1 MNQCTFIGNLTRDP
15 ELTQTQSG
23 KSVVKFTIAV
33 NNGKDAEGNDRP
45 ADFITCQAWN
55 KTAELVGRYCKK
67 GKPIAVIGAFKT
79 DKYQDKNH
87 EDVTHYNSY
96 ILVNSIEFVGGGN
109 NNNNNSQ
116 QTQAAP
122 AQNATPAAPVEA
134 PLNEDVPF

>member
-1 MNQCTFIGNLTRDP
+1 MNQCTIIGNLTNDP
-15 ELTQTQSG
+15 ELRQTTSG
-23 KSVVKFTIAV
+23 KSVVKFTVAV
-33 NNGKDAEGNDRP
+33 NNGKDAEGKDRP

-67 GKPIAVIGAFKT
+67 GKLIAVIGAFKT

-109 NNNNNSQ
+109 NNNNNLQ
-116 QTQAAP
+116 QTQATP
-122 AQNATPAAPVEA
+122 TQNTTPTEPVESA
-134 PLNEDVPF
+134 NSEDVPF

>member
-1 MNQCTFIGNLTRDP
+1 MNQCTIIGNLTRDP

-23 KSVVKFTIAV
+23 KSVVKFTVAV

-122 AQNATPAAPVEA
+122 AQNTATTPVETA
-134 PLNEDVPF
+134 NESDVPF

>member
-1 MNQCTFIGNLTRDP
+1 MNQCTIIGNLTSDP
-15 ELTQTQSG
+15 ELRQTTSG

-33 NNGKDAEGNDRP
+33 NNGKDSEGNDRP

-109 NNNNNSQ
+109 NNSQ
-116 QTQAAP
+116 QTQTAPAQTAAP
-122 AQNATPAAPVEA
+122 ATPVEA
-134 PLNEDVPF
+134 PLDGDIPF

>member
-1 MNQCTFIGNLTRDP
+1 MNQCTIIGNLTRDP

-109 NNNNNSQ
+109 NNSQ
-116 QTQAAP
+116 QTQTTAAQP
-122 AQNATPAAPVEA
+122 ETPTTPTEPVESA
-134 PLNEDVPF
+134 NSEDVPF

>member
-1 MNQCTFIGNLTRDP
+1 MNQCTIIGNLTRDP

-23 KSVVKFTIAV
+23 KSVVKFTVAV

-116 QTQAAP
+116 QTQTAP
-122 AQNATPAAPVEA
+122 AQNTTATPVETA
-134 PLNEDVPF
+134 NESDIPF

>member
-1 MNQCTFIGNLTRDP
+1 MNQCTIIGNLTRDP

-23 KSVVKFTIAV
+23 KSVVKFTVAV

-109 NNNNNSQ
+109 NNSQ
-116 QTQAAP
+116 QTQTAP
-122 AQNATPAAPVEA
+122 AQSAAPAAPVEA
-134 PLNEDVPF
+134 PLDGDIPF

>member
-1 MNQCTFIGNLTRDP
+1 MNRCTIIGNLTSDP
-15 ELTQTQSG
+15 ELRQTTSG

-33 NNGKDAEGNDRP
+33 NNGKDSEGNDRP

-96 ILVNSIEFVGGGN
+96 ILVNSIEFVGGGG

-116 QTQAAP
+116 QTQTAL
-122 AQNATPAAPVEA
+122 AQNTAATEPVEA
-134 PLNEDVPF
+134 ASSEEVPF

>member
-1 MNQCTFIGNLTRDP
+1 MNQCTIIGNLTSDP
-15 ELTQTQSG
+15 ELRQTTSG

-33 NNGKDAEGNDRP
+33 NNGKDSEGNDRP

-67 GKPIAVIGAFKT
+67 GKPIVVIGAFKT

-109 NNNNNSQ
+109 NNSQ
-116 QTQAAP
+116 QTQTAP
-122 AQNATPAAPVEA
+122 AQSAAPPAPVEA
-134 PLNEDVPF
+134 PLDGDIPF

>member
-1 MNQCTFIGNLTRDP
+1 MNQCTIIGNLTRDP

-23 KSVVKFTIAV
+23 KSVVKFTVAV

-96 ILVNSIEFVGGGN
+96 ILVNSIEFVGSGN

-122 AQNATPAAPVEA
+122 AQNTATTPVETA
-134 PLNEDVPF
+134 NESDIPF

>member
-1 MNQCTFIGNLTRDP
+1 MNQCTIIGNLTRDP

-23 KSVVKFTIAV
+23 KSVVKFTVAV

-96 ILVNSIEFVGGGN
+96 ILVNSIEFVGGSN

-116 QTQAAP
+116 QTQTAP
-122 AQNATPAAPVEA
+122 AQNTATTPVETA
-134 PLNEDVPF
+134 NESDIPF

>member
-1 MNQCTFIGNLTRDP
+1 MNQCTIIGNLTRDP

-23 KSVVKFTIAV
+23 KSVVKFTVAV

-122 AQNATPAAPVEA
+122 AQNTAATPVETA
-134 PLNEDVPF
+134 SESDIPF

>member
-1 MNQCTFIGNLTRDP
+1 MNQCTIIGNLTRDP

-23 KSVVKFTIAV
+23 KSVVKFTVAV

-116 QTQAAP
+116 QIQAAP
-122 AQNATPAAPVEA
+122 AQNTTATSVETA
-134 PLNEDVPF
+134 NESDIPF

>member
-1 MNQCTFIGNLTRDP
+1 MNQCTIIGNLTSDP
-15 ELTQTQSG
+15 ELRQTTSG

-33 NNGKDAEGNDRP
+33 NNGKDSEGNDRP

-109 NNNNNSQ
+109 NNSQ

-122 AQNATPAAPVEA
+122 AQNTVATPVETV
-134 PLNEDVPF
+134 NESDIPF

>member
-1 MNQCTFIGNLTRDP
+1 MNQCTIIGNLTRDP
-15 ELTQTQSG
+15 ELTQTTSG

-33 NNGKDAEGNDRP
+33 NNGKDSEGNDRP

-109 NNNNNSQ
+109 NNSQ
-116 QTQAAP
+116 QTQTAPAQTAAP
-122 AQNATPAAPVEA
+122 ATPVEA
-134 PLNEDVPF
+134 PSDGDIPF

>member
-1 MNQCTFIGNLTRDP
+1 MNQCTIIGNLTSDP
-15 ELTQTQSG
+15 ELRQTTSG
-23 KSVVKFTIAV
+23 KSVVKFTVAV
-33 NNGKDAEGNDRP
+33 NNGKDSDGKDRP

-109 NNNNNSQ
+109 NNSQ
-116 QTQAAP
+116 QTQTAP
-122 AQNATPAAPVEA
+122 AQTATPATPATPVEA
-134 PLNEDVPF
+134 PLDGDIPF

>member
-1 MNQCTFIGNLTRDP
+1 MNQCTIIGNLTSDP
-15 ELTQTQSG
+15 EIRQTQNG
-23 KSVVKFTIAV
+23 KSVVKFTVAV

-116 QTQAAP
+116 QTQVAP
-122 AQNATPAAPVEA
+122 AQTATPTAPVEA
-134 PLNEDVPF
+134 PSDGDIPF

>member
-1 MNQCTFIGNLTRDP
+1 MNQCTIIGNLTSDP
-15 ELTQTQSG
+15 ELRQTTSG
-23 KSVVKFTIAV
+23 KSVVKFTVAV
-33 NNGKDAEGNDRP
+33 NNGKNSDGNDRP

-109 NNNNNSQ
+109 NNSQ
-116 QTQAAP
+116 QTQTAP
-122 AQNATPAAPVEA
+122 TKAEAPTTPVEA
-134 PLNEDVPF
+134 PSDGDIPF

>member
-1 MNQCTFIGNLTRDP
+1 MNQCTIIGNLTRDP

-23 KSVVKFTIAV
+23 KSVVKFTVAV

-122 AQNATPAAPVEA
+122 AQNTAATPVETA
-134 PLNEDVPF
+134 NESDVPF

>member
-1 MNQCTFIGNLTRDP
+1 MNQCTIIGNLTRDP

-23 KSVVKFTIAV
+23 KSVVKFTVAV

-116 QTQAAP
+116 QIQAAP
-122 AQNATPAAPVEA
+122 AQNTAATPVETA
-134 PLNEDVPF
+134 NESDIPF

>member
-1 MNQCTFIGNLTRDP
+1 MNQCTIIGNLTSDP
-15 ELTQTQSG
+15 ELRQTTTG
-23 KSVVKFTIAV
+23 KSVVKFTVAV
-33 NNGKDAEGNDRP
+33 NNGKDSDGKDRP

-55 KTAELVGRYCKK
+55 KTADLVGRYCKK

-109 NNNNNSQ
+109 NNSQ

-122 AQNATPAAPVEA
+122 TQNTTPTEPVEA
-134 PLNEDVPF
+134 ASSEEVPF